1 MLNLRRTALA
11 AVSLFCLLPVAA
23 HAGAGGTPTA
33 PGAGRSTDYCC
44 ATWER
49 VTQRQGT
56 DEKQGTQGNEKSTIT
71 SFVNGTGCQAIAED
85 EFSRNACSGTVVK
98 CRGEF
103 FTSTTGKVE
112 RCLTP

>member
-1 MLNLRRTALA
+1 M
-11 AVSLFCLLPVAA
+11 SFFLPPVVN
-23 HAGAGGTPTA
+23 AGSGGTPTA

-49 VTQRQGT
+49 VTQRNGS
-56 DEKQGTQGNEKSTIT
+56 DEREGQGNEKKGIT
-71 SFVNGTGCQAIAED
+71 FVNGTGCSAIAED
-85 EFSRNACSGTVVK
+85 DFSRNQCSGTVVK

-103 FTSTTGKVE
+103 FTPSSGEVK